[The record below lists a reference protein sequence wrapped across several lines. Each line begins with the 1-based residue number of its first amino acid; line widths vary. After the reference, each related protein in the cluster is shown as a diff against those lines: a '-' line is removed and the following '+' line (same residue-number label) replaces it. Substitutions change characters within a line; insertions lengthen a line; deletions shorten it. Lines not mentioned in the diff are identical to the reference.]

1 MHVRTS
7 FKRPPAASQP
17 STDRTPADADL
28 PLNAQTLDHFV
39 ERHVLAIVDHLDN
52 ERLVC
57 IQARGPSPTLR
68 PG

>member
-1 MHVRTS
+1 M
-7 FKRPPAASQP
+7 SQP
-17 STDRTPADADL
+17 SAERTPADADL

-52 ERLVC
+52 ERLVG

-68 PG
+68 P